1 MSRKIQLVQIEVTT
15 IRAYARDA
23 ISGAHTQAERLADV
37 ARSLTS
43 TLDFYS
49 DPDEIRARATVLRSA
64 ALHAAAIA
72 SELLAAGAALEQISA
87 FLASA
92 PPAD

>member
-1 MSRKIQLVQIEVTT
+1 MKRKIQTIEIEVTT
-15 IRAYARDA
+15 LRAHARDA
-23 ISGAHTQAERLADV
+23 ISGAHVQAERLADI

-43 TLDFYS
+43 SLDFFS
-49 DPDEIRARATVLRSA
+49 DADEIRARATVLRSA

-87 FLASA
+87 FLATA
-92 PPAD
+92 KD